1 MTDTTD
7 ILRGHRV
14 DMTRNWMSDDEHDVW
29 ELRDHE
35 THQVITAGTREQ
47 IMELYDRYN
56 ELS

>member
-14 DMTRNWMSDDEHDVW
+14 DMTRSWMSDDEHDIW
-29 ELRDHE
+29 ELREHE
-35 THQVITAGTREQ
+35 THQVITIGTREQ
-47 IMELYDRYN
+47 VMELYDRYN

>member
-14 DMTRNWMSDDEHDVW
+14 DMTRSWMSDDTHDIW
-29 ELRDHE
+29 ELREHA
-35 THQVITAGTREQ
+35 THKVITAGTREQ

-56 ELS
+56 ELP

>member
-14 DMTRNWMSDDEHDVW
+14 DMTRSWMSDDTHDIW
-29 ELRDHE
+29 ELRE
-35 THQVITAGTREQ
+35 YATNQVITAGTREQ

-56 ELS
+56 ELP

>member
-14 DMTRNWMSDDEHDVW
+14 DMTSSWMSDDTHDIW
-29 ELRDHE
+29 ELRE
-35 THQVITAGTREQ
+35 QATNQFIKAGTREK

-56 ELS
+56 ELP